1 MKQGQAGG
9 PGGKQP
15 GPRQHRSIIGQLLI
29 ACSVA
34 AVLIGGAATGGYL
47 AATGQDSVVKQ
58 LSARYQVMAA
68 ADNRLDADFLNSV
81 FAVQNFALTADGR
94 YLISLSAL
102 QAGFGQNLAALQRL
116 ATPDLR
122 GLIAAQARAGTL
134 WFDLMPQI
142 AGLPPGSAAAKKVI
156 SRSSQLAGGFAA
168 ATARLEQR
176 LQTDAHS
183 LTVRSHRVFLTGLAW
198 GGGALAGA
206 LLLLLAVSLSTVFTV
221 TRPLRKVAAT
231 VSRLTA
237 GDYAAR
243 APLAGAAEVREV
255 AQSVNAQAESIRL
268 RAMAREA
275 GLRIREHLAA
285 DEVLAAARL
294 ALTRILGEDL
304 VYLRLL
310 DSGQLGPPLGG
321 ELGSWYPAELAAAL
335 QVPPASLA
343 DLHTLLR
350 AQSSQVIRDLA
361 GPDGENQPA
370 HIRQALLRAGVVSHV
385 LTPFGVGADLLGVIV
400 AHRTRPDRPWSLAEI
415 DAVESVAADLG
426 RGLSQ
431 ARLYEAENLLVEDL
445 QALDRARSDF
455 FAAVSHELRAPI
467 TTIEGYLEMLADG
480 EAGPLAPQ
488 QRKMLDTIG
497 RSSVRLRRLI
507 GDLFTLAKLESGAFD
522 PVLQPTDLAGLIADS
537 LTAIQPSA
545 TAAQLTLGFPQ
556 PTGKLMVNGDP
567 SQLDRVMTNLLSN
580 AVKYTPAGGRAKVTA
595 TADGEWAVVR
605 VADTGIGIPE
615 RDQKELF
622 TRFARASNA
631 TARRIPGTGL
641 GLVIVRM
648 IVVNHGGEVELES
661 TEGAGTTVTV
671 RLPLAAAST
680 TAPPKITGAG
690 RAPSDRED

>member
-1 MKQGQAGG
+1 MKQGQAWV

-15 GPRQHRSIIGQLLI
+15 GTGQPRSIIGQLLI

-34 AVLIGGAATGGYL
+34 AVLIGGAATGGYR
-47 AATGQDSVVKQ
+47 AAAGQDSVVKQ

-94 YLISLSAL
+94 YLISLSAF
-102 QAGFGQNLAALQRL
+102 QAGFGQNLATLRRL

-122 GLIAAQARAGTL
+122 GLIAAQARTGTL

-142 AGLPPGSAAAKKVI
+142 AGLPPASAAARNLI
-156 SRSSQLAGGFAA
+156 SQSSRLAGGFAA

-176 LQTDAHS
+176 LQADARN
-183 LTVRSHRVFLTGLAW
+183 LTARSHRVFVTGLAW

-231 VSRLTA
+231 VGRLTA
-237 GDYAAR
+237 GDHAAR

-294 ALTRILGEDL
+294 ALARILGEDL

-310 DSGQLGPPLGG
+310 DSGQFGPPVGG
-321 ELGSWYPAELAAAL
+321 ELGSRYPAELTAAL
-335 QVPPASLA
+335 QLPPASLA
-343 DLHTLLR
+343 DLRALLR
-350 AQSSQVIRDLA
+350 AQSSQVVQDLA
-361 GPDGENQPA
+361 GPAGEKLPP
-370 HIRQALLRAGVVSHV
+370 HIRQALLQAGVAAHV
-385 LTPFGVGADLLGVIV
+385 LTPFGAGTDLLGVIV
-400 AHRTRPDRPWSLAEI
+400 AHRTRRDRPWSLAEI

-445 QALDRARSDF
+445 RALDHARSDF
-455 FAAVSHELRAPI
+455 FATVSHELRAPI
-467 TTIEGYLEMLADG
+467 TTIEGYVEMLTDG
-480 EAGPLAPQ
+480 EAGGLTPQ
-488 QRKMLDTIG
+488 QRKMLDTID
-497 RSSVRLRRLI
+497 RSSIRLRGLI
-507 GDLFTLAKLESGAFD
+507 EDLLTLAKLESGAFD
-522 PVLQPTDLAGLIADS
+522 PVLQPVDLAGLLADS
-537 LTAIQPSA
+537 LAEIQPSA
-545 TAAQLTLGFPQ
+545 TAAQLTLCFHGL
-556 PTGKLMVNGDP
+556 TGKLVVNGDP
-567 SQLDRVMTNLLSN
+567 GQLDQVMTNLLSN
-580 AVKYTPAGGRAKVTA
+580 AVKYTPAGGQAEVTA
-595 TADGEWAVVR
+595 TADGQWAVVQ

-615 RDQKELF
+615 PDQKQLF

-641 GLVIVRM
+641 GLVIVKT

-661 TEGAGTTVTV
+661 TEGAGTTVMV
-671 RLPLAAAST
+671 RLPLAAVST
-680 TAPPKITGAG
+680 TGPPNLTGAD
-690 RAPSDRED
+690 RAPSGRED